1 MVEQGFREWLVQKS
15 WAQGVYYSK
24 AVAWLLPP
32 AALAADAPYFGIAS
46 QHWPPGFA
54 GLLAWQLTAELFFIV
69 VALAPFACQE
79 RRADAIGSVVLDFL
93 GKSHR

>member
-32 AALAADAPYFGIAS
+32 ALAADALYFNVAPRD
-46 QHWPPGFA
+46 WPPGFA
-54 GLLAWQLTAELFFIV
+54 GLLAWQIAAGLSLIV

-79 RRADAIGSVVLDFL
+79 GRADAIGSVVLDFL
-93 GKSHR
+93 GNSHR